1 MKNIAE
7 ILSKIKTIST
17 DSRTAGQ
24 GDLFIAIV
32 GEKFDGHNFV
42 ADVIA
47 RGAEFAIVSK
57 PIDNVP
63 TDKQII
69 VPDTK
74 KAYLEIGEYMR
85 NKLSELKV
93 IALTGSAGKTTTK
106 EMLKHVLS
114 KFANVYATHA
124 NFNNDIGV
132 AKTLCEIPS
141 DAQIAIV
148 EIGMSHTGEIANIVP
163 HVRPDVA
170 IVTNIYP
177 MHLENFADISGI
189 ANAKAEIF
197 AGLKQGGTAI
207 INADTDCADVLISAA
222 PSNTILY
229 GEKDLINVSE
239 LENQTN
245 VVANIDSKE
254 IEFTLPM
261 IGNHNVYN
269 ALCVLSAV
277 NSLGFDTEIAAAALA
292 EFSALPGRGK
302 VHHLSLPNGGK
313 WTLIDESYSAQP
325 ESLKLAIKN
334 LDRMQAKRKVAV
346 IGKMAEIGDQSEQ
359 MHREIGQLI
368 AKTNIDL
375 VVGVCSETKD
385 ILNQLP
391 ESIKQYYFENTD
403 GLENFLLN
411 ELLNDGDVVLIKGS
425 HYGSK
430 LFAVVEKLLK

>member
-24 GDLFIAIV
+24 GDLFIAII
-32 GEKFDGHNFV
+32 GEKFDGHDFV

-47 RGAEFAIVSK
+47 RGAEFAIVSR
-57 PIDNVP
+57 PIDGVSA
-63 TDKQII
+63 DKQII

-74 KAYLEIGEYMR
+74 KAFLEIGEFIR
-85 NKLSELKV
+85 HKSPELKV

-124 NFNNDIGV
+124 NFNNDIGI

-141 DAQIAIV
+141 GTEIAII
-148 EIGMSHTGEIANIVP
+148 EIGMSHAGEIANIVP

-170 IVTNIYP
+170 IVTNVYP

-197 AGLKQGGTAI
+197 SGLKQGGIAV
-207 INADTDCADVLISAA
+207 INTDTDCADILISAA
-222 PSNTILY
+222 PSNVVLY
-229 GEKDLINVSE
+229 GKKDLINVSE

-245 VVANIDSKE
+245 VIANIDNKK

-269 ALCVLSAV
+269 ALCILSTV
-277 NSLGFDTEIAAAALA
+277 NALGFDIEIAATALA
-292 EFSALPGRGK
+292 DFGALPGRGK
-302 VHHLSLPNGGK
+302 VHNLTLKNGGK

-334 LDRMQAKRKVAV
+334 FDKMQAKHKIAV

-359 MHREIGQLI
+359 MHREIGKLL
-368 AKTNIDL
+368 AKTNINV
-375 VVGVCSETKD
+375 VVGVCPETKD
-385 ILNQLP
+385 ILGQLP
-391 ESIKQYYFENTD
+391 ASIKQFYFESAD
-403 GLENFLLN
+403 GLENFLSD
-411 ELLNDGDVVLIKGS
+411 ELLDDGDVVLIKGS

-430 LFAVVEKLLK
+430 LFQIVEKLLK

>member
-163 HVRPDVA
+163 HVRPDIA
-170 IVTNIYP
+170 IVT
-177 MHLENFADISGI
+177 
-189 ANAKAEIF
+189 
-197 AGLKQGGTAI
+197 
-207 INADTDCADVLISAA
+207 
-222 PSNTILY
+222 
-229 GEKDLINVSE
+229 
-239 LENQTN
+239 
-245 VVANIDSKE
+245 
-254 IEFTLPM
+254 
-261 IGNHNVYN
+261 
-269 ALCVLSAV
+269 
-277 NSLGFDTEIAAAALA
+277 
-292 EFSALPGRGK
+292 
-302 VHHLSLPNGGK
+302 
-313 WTLIDESYSAQP
+313 
-325 ESLKLAIKN
+325 
-334 LDRMQAKRKVAV
+334 
-346 IGKMAEIGDQSEQ
+346 
-359 MHREIGQLI
+359 
-368 AKTNIDL
+368 
-375 VVGVCSETKD
+375 
-385 ILNQLP
+385 
-391 ESIKQYYFENTD
+391 
-403 GLENFLLN
+403 
-411 ELLNDGDVVLIKGS
+411 
-425 HYGSK
+425 
-430 LFAVVEKLLK
+430 

>member
-24 GDLFIAIV
+24 GDLFIAII

-47 RGAEFAIVSK
+47 RGAAFAIVSK

-74 KAYLEIGEYMR
+74 KAYLEIGEYIR
-85 NKLSELKV
+85 HKSKELKV

-132 AKTLCEIPS
+132 AKTLCEIPG

-163 HVRPDVA
+163 HVQPNIA

-207 INADTDCADVLISAA
+207 INTDTDCAEILIKSA
-222 PSNTILY
+222 TDKIVLY
-229 GEKDLINVSE
+229 GNKNLVNVSE
-239 LENQTN
+239 IENQTN